1 MIQSE
6 WWMWLAEEL
15 CRLQSQRHLHCPC
28 RMLHLYQLPSWWLLP
43 SSHPPNLFC
52 FHLLSIH
59 SRALQFWTHELNW
72 QGSSEETA
80 TCCAPLHDTRPFRFL
95 SSRVCLTF
103 DNFVKTITAAFRRS
117 WVADGS
123 RGPCVNGAAVN
134 CFVCARL
141 CSFDPSGPCGKL
153 QLNWR
158 MPKNGRAR
166 RGGRKGWRQGE
177 GKREETRRRQVP
189 VLQQCRSEGEGCQWD
204 ERGGCWLITVL
215 YTNGR
220 QCKQALLEPV
230 LSKLTSLCSLISCAS
245 LQHLCFADVSLFYY
259 GSGSIIP
266 GSTSQ
271 RQQAVARQTLPAGP
285 SMSPPS
291 PALWTNSCLSWGY
304 MAGKGTLG
312 NGLPVS
318 SVASFYSEL
327 ANTARC

>member
-1 MIQSE
+1 
-6 WWMWLAEEL
+6 
-15 CRLQSQRHLHCPC
+15 
-28 RMLHLYQLPSWWLLP
+28 MLHLYQLPSWWLLP
-43 SSHPPNLFC
+43 SPHPPNIFC

-80 TCCAPLHDTRPFRFL
+80 TCCPPLHDTRPFRFL

-103 DNFVKTITAAFRRS
+103 DNFVKTVTAAFRSSRA
-117 WVADGS
+117 ADGS

-134 CFVCARL
+134 CFVCARV
-141 CSFDPSGPCGKL
+141 CSCDPSGPCGKL

-177 GKREETRRRQVP
+177 RKRERAGLAKEETSACTAAMQ
-189 VLQQCRSEGEGCQWD
+189 
-204 ERGGCWLITVL
+204 ERGRRVSMRWNRGGWGCWLITVQ

-220 QCKQALLEPV
+220 QCKQTLLEPV
-230 LSKLTSLCSLISCAS
+230 LSRLTSLCNLISCAS
-245 LQHLCFADVSLFYY
+245 LQHLCFAEVSLFHY

-285 SMSPPS
+285 PMSPPS

-312 NGLPVS
+312 NGDELPVS